1 MAELRELGEVSY
13 TRGSVADLQDHQRYV
28 GDALER
34 WGRIDLLVNNAGVA
48 PQVRDDILVAT
59 PESYDRVMEIN
70 LRGPYFL
77 TQLVANEMVKARRPE
92 REGTVQGTIIN
103 VSSTSAVTVSTNRG
117 EYCISKAGM
126 AMSTQLWAARLAQ
139 EGIVVYEVRRGVIA
153 PAMPRG
159 ATEQ

>member
-1 MAELRELGEVSY
+1 MAELRELGDVTY
-13 TRGSVADLQDHQRYV
+13 TRGSVADLEDHKRYV

-70 LRGPYFL
+70 PRGPYFL

-92 REGTVQGTIIN
+92 HDGAVQGTIIN

-126 AMSTQLWAARLAQ
+126 AMTTQLGARSK
-139 EGIVVYEVRRGVIA
+139 ERRG
-153 PAMPRG
+153 
-159 ATEQ
+159 